1 VHKFLFDWV
10 ISIILGVFYR
20 PDESSPL
27 HHTFLLLSFFF
38 FLISELFRSVWEV
51 RFKTSRL
58 GWNPVGSKLLDAP
71 RRKIPKEKKDEAFW
85 CSKAKKTKKQKGRLS
100 FWSSAKDGLFLVY
113 SVMCVCVINPSPL
126 TPAASPGYFRDRGSP
141 SSAFVFYV

>member
-1 VHKFLFDWV
+1 MHKFLFDWV

-27 HHTFLLLSFFF
+27 HHTFLLSFFLL

-71 RRKIPKEKKDEAFW
+71 RRKIPKEKKMKRFGAPRR
-85 CSKAKKTKKQKGRLS
+85 KKKQNKKGVS
-100 FWSSAKDGLFLVY
+100 HFGPAPKTGFFLVY